1 MRGSRPAQNLLGEWE
16 RSSSLGPVAGVKGSP
31 EDPLETRGPE
41 FKVKSAHMVTSFS
54 NHVQLC
60 GTGVE

>member
-1 MRGSRPAQNLLGEWE
+1 M
-16 RSSSLGPVAGVKGSP
+16 GPVAGVKGSP

-60 GTGVE
+60 GTGAE